1 MVRRAN
7 DHASPTIRPMP
18 PRVNGPALPTIQP
31 CLQEQTIMHCQ
42 QRPGPPRANEP
53 TSSTIRPMPP
63 RANDPASSTIW
74 PVPPRAND
82 PELPTMRAR
91 PTAVRRRRTHPDVPA
106 AGTAPSK
113 TSGTP
118 SKTRAPHAGR
128 CPDHAV
134 AQPPGRAVFKP
145 HSVNVQPPFAQAST
159 SRASTSARVGTEVCA
174 PIRVTA
180 MAEAAVAK
188 RAAST
193 SDRPSES
200 ATANAPL

>member
-1 MVRRAN
+1 MARRAN
-7 DHASPTIRPMP
+7 DPALSTIRPMPLRMNDPALPTIQPMP

-31 CLQEQTIMHCQ
+31 CLQEQTIQHRQQYGLCPRGQMIRSCQ
-42 QRPGPPRANEP
+42 PCEP
-53 TSSTIRPMPP
+53 
-63 RANDPASSTIW
+63 
-74 PVPPRAND
+74 
-82 PELPTMRAR
+82 R
-91 PTAVRRRRTHPDVPA
+91 PTAVRRRRTHPDVPE

-200 ATANAPL
+200 ATASAPL